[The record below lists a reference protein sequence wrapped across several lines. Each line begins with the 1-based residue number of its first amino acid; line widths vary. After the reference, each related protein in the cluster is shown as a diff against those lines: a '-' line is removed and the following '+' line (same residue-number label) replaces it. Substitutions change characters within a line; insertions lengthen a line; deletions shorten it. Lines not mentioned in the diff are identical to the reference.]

1 MLTLLSPVTGT
12 EASFVTGEA
21 PYYTITNNGTTPTL
35 TYAGGSPNGWYG
47 VHFISNKFYTL
58 GSSGTYF
65 YAVQNTSGSSIAEVV
80 GLGFFRKDTGG
91 NFTVNNWNEM
101 YSGSTYRGF
110 QVRQWASNGN
120 WYYNSTQ
127 TNFTSCSQDW
137 LTNQY
142 CVISLSSTTWTIRF
156 YDASKVLIS
165 GTTNSFTV
173 TGQNFMSP
181 SYGQSYYYPAI
192 WNVATGKPVKFEPN
206 FTIAGET
213 NLLA

>member
-35 TYAGGSPNGWYG
+35 TYLGSSPNIPYG
-47 VHFISNKFYTL
+47 IHFISTKSYVL

-65 YAVQNTSGSSIAEVV
+65 FAVQNTSGSALTNEVM
-80 GLGFFRKDTGG
+80 LGFIRKDTATGT
-91 NFTVNNWNEM
+91 FTINNWHEM
-101 YSGSTYRGF
+101 FAGNTYRSF
-110 QVRQWASNGN
+110 EVRQWTGNGN
-120 WYYNSTQ
+120 WYYNGTQ
-127 TNFTSCSQDW
+127 TNYSCTQDW

-142 CVISLSSTTWTIRF
+142 FVISINPTTWTARF
-156 YDASKVLIS
+156 YDASKVLIA

-173 TGQNFMSP
+173 TGQNFMSL
-181 SYGQSYYYPAI
+181 SYGQAYYYPAI
-192 WNVATGKPVKFEPN
+192 WNIATGKPVKFEPN